1 MPLYTV
7 YHPPAVTDTQ
17 RSEIAEWITKAHV
30 SITGAPAFLVKVI
43 FIPLEST
50 SSFTGGEPESSLL
63 RILGVIRSGRSR
75 DDRQKLLLEIHDGI
89 KGHGYEVEIHLE
101 EMESEVSRFCV
112 MSI

>member
-30 SITGAPAFLVKVI
+30 LITRAPAFLVKVI

-50 SSFTGGEPESSLL
+50 SYFTAGEPESSLL
-63 RILGVIRSGRSR
+63 RIVGVIRSGRPR

-89 KGHGYEVEIHLE
+89 KGLGYEVEIHLE
-101 EMESEVSRFCV
+101 EMESEVSRFLRHE
-112 MSI
+112 